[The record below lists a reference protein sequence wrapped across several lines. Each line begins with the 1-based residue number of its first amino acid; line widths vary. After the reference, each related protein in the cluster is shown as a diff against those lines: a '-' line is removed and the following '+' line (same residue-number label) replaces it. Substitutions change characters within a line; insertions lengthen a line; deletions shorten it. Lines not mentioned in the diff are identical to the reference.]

1 MPEKIVKN
9 TKNVPINF
17 FLFLLSDP
25 IKIFAKYSSEISQQW
40 WEIR

>member
-9 TKNVPINF
+9 MKNVPITF

-25 IKIFAKYSSEISQQW
+25 IKIFAKYSLENSQQW
-40 WEIR
+40 WEIC